1 MGVVVKMS
9 NSQPKLN
16 CSVSVSVIC
25 DYNGVEVRA
34 FFLAFLFLK
43 YIFHA
48 LLINSLPMLSMFCF
62 SGPSDAWKSWNM
74 WLCECLHWGITS
86 ILSIELALCA
96 ILLVKLYIF
105 GFLSLFTGTG
115 TYIDWK
121 VKKKKHYGFSCIVNW
136 KWPDTFF
143 PPVIFFS
150 FILLCIQHVDS

>member
-96 ILLVKLYIF
+96 ILLVKLYIL

-121 VKKKKHYGFSCIVNW
+121 VKKKNIMALAVLWTENDQIHSL
-136 KWPDTFF
+136 PQLFF
-143 PPVIFFS
+143 
-150 FILLCIQHVDS
+150 LLWYVWLYSM